1 MDELRSV
8 VKWRVTTDD
17 SMEVAAGGIQSRN
30 GGTVRDDWAETKF
43 PAPQTLA
50 EAVAQVRSVAQRMG
64 VAAYM

>member
-43 PAPQTLA
+43 PAPQTLTEA
-50 EAVAQVRSVAQRMG
+50 ERLFAGNHKCSPIP
-64 VAAYM
+64 

>member
-30 GGTVRDDWAETKF
+30 GGMMRDDWAETKF
-43 PAPQTLA
+43 SVPQTLA
-50 EAVAQVRSVAQRMG
+50 EPDRPGSAFSIRPKQG
-64 VAAYM
+64 